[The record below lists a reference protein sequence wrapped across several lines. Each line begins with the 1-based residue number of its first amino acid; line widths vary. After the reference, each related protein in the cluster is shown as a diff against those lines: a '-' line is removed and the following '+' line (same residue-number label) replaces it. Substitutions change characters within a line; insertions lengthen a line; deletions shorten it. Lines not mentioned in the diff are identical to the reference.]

1 MGFWRAG
8 PMHCFGAGFPSST
21 TGTAGSTN
29 CGLKTAAS
37 ALKAPG
43 MTGVDSTGASV
54 TTSCF
59 GTRTTRT
66 RPALFSRNVNSPP
79 WDALT
84 LERAP
89 TPNRARRAFDRST
102 AVNAFSEA
110 DAKMLTT
117 SRTTAASSSR
127 VARSTGAAR
136 RCCRS
141 HRGSTC
147 GTSSSD
153 DETAAG
159 PTTATWFR
167 GLSCSKRH
175 LSGYLDY
182 RPHKP
187 PKWTLIML

>member
-8 PMHCFGAGFPSST
+8 PMHCFGAGLFSSR
-21 TGTAGSTN
+21 TGTGASTN
-29 CGLKTAAS
+29 CGEKTAAS

-59 GTRTTRT
+59 GTLTTRT
-66 RPALFSRNVNSPP
+66 LPALFSRKVSKPP

-84 LERAP
+84 LDRAP

-102 AVNAFSEA
+102 AVKAFSDAE
-110 DAKMLTT
+110 AKMLTT
-117 SRTTAASSSR
+117 SLTTAASSSR
-127 VARSTGAAR
+127 EALSTGTLR

-147 GTSSSD
+147 GTSSSED
-153 DETAAG
+153 DTAAG

-167 GLSCSKRH
+167 G
-175 LSGYLDY
+175 
-182 RPHKP
+182 
-187 PKWTLIML
+187 